1 MLNAFIVA
9 NLQLICLEM
18 KLTNICY
25 TVQFAQRKKYA
36 VSRKIIPR
44 KDKNLLSLLSPR
56 IESFMA
62 GRVAESLKGSERS
75 FAFFG
80 SFLFLL

>member
-25 TVQFAQRKKYA
+25 TVQFAQRKKISCSFKENNPKKRQKFVKSI
-36 VSRKIIPR
+36 VS
-44 KDKNLLSLLSPR
+44 SY
-56 IESFMA
+56 
-62 GRVAESLKGSERS
+62 
-75 FAFFG
+75 
-80 SFLFLL
+80 